1 LDNGFVLETGRGM
14 PGFASTNGSDMPGC
28 SGSFLISAGNVIVN
42 RGTVVEDDIVAQVIK
57 TCSTILLQWENVGCK
72 LDHVDIM

>member
-1 LDNGFVLETGRGM
+1 M

-28 SGSFLISAGNVIVN
+28 SGSFLISAGNGIVN
-42 RGTVVEDDIVAQVIK
+42 RGTVVEDELVAQVIK

-72 LDHVDIM
+72 HDHVDMM

>member
-1 LDNGFVLETGRGM
+1 M

-28 SGSFLISAGNVIVN
+28 SDNFLISAGNGILN
-42 RGTVVEDDIVAQVIK
+42 RGTVVEDELVAQVIK

-72 LDHVDIM
+72 LDNVDMM